1 MSSRLACVLLSA
13 LSVLVPLLPSSALAQ
28 SSLPTFNLE
37 RLELDPAALGSLVVS
52 TGRVLPQGMVR
63 VGVQGHY
70 EYLPLHFQTRWEPG
84 GGMGLVENR
93 FSADVTIAVGVL
105 SWLQLDAEVPYI
117 LGQGGSGHRDVPAP
131 EGSGMG
137 APWVGA
143 RVAILNPDTGFH
155 LAADVSTQLPLGS
168 KALLAR
174 DEYAVHPSLQL
185 GYLADGW
192 QVGGQAGVL
201 LREKRDL
208 GPLSDEKKDLI
219 GSELRLAA
227 TVTSRAGELT
237 RGEVS
242 VVTGIPLQGGR
253 AGAELLVA
261 IRRHATSWLDLYVL
275 GGPGVG
281 AGMDTP
287 TFRFIAGASF
297 ATSHVD

>member
-1 MSSRLACVLLSA
+1 MPSRLALVLLSA
-13 LSVLVPLLPSSALAQ
+13 LSTVVVLSPSSASAQ
-28 SSLPTFNLE
+28 ALPTFNLQ

-63 VGVQGHY
+63 VALQGHY

-84 GGMGLVENR
+84 GGMGLVENK
-93 FSADVTIAVGVL
+93 FTADVTIAVGVL
-105 SWLQLDAEVPYI
+105 PWLQLDAEIPYI
-117 LGQGGSGHRDVPAP
+117 LAQGGTAFRDVPAP
-131 EGSGMG
+131 KGSGMG
-137 APWVGA
+137 SPWVGA
-143 RVAILNPDTGFH
+143 RVPVLNPDLGLH
-155 LAADVSTQLPLGS
+155 LAVDVSTQLPVGD

-174 DEYAVHPSLQL
+174 DDFALHPSLQV
-185 GYLADGW
+185 GYLAEGW
-192 QVGGQAGVL
+192 QVGGQVGVL
-201 LREKRDL
+201 VRTKRDL
-208 GPLSDEKKDLI
+208 SSLSAESKDVI
-219 GSELRLAA
+219 GDELRVAA

-242 VVTGIPLQGGR
+242 VLTGIPLQGGR
-253 AGAELLVA
+253 MGAELLVA

-297 ATSHVD
+297 STSHVD